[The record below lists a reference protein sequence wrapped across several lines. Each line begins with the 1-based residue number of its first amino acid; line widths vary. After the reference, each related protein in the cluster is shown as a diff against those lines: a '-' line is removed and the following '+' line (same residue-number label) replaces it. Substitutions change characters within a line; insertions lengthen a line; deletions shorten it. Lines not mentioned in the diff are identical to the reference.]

1 MQCGRRAGVGRNWQL
16 DEPSSF
22 SKSRYNHH
30 NGNDLELAEMKCRTF
45 AGVGK
50 NRQLDGPSRFQEA
63 RDDHHN
69 GIDPELLRSRTLQLD
84 KPCGLG
90 HSDKD
95 HRNATDLE
103 VAESAVQNNHW
114 SWQVAQYKAITG
126 LDRNWQLDEPNRL
139 EQNQGRT
146 PQ

>member
-1 MQCGRRAGVGRNWQL
+1 MALTR
-16 DEPSSF
+16 
-22 SKSRYNHH
+22 
-30 NGNDLELAEMKCRTF
+30 
-45 AGVGK
+45 
-50 NRQLDGPSRFQEA
+50 
-63 RDDHHN
+63 
-69 GIDPELLRSRTLQLD
+69 ELLRSRTLQLD

-139 EQNQGRT
+139 EQNQENTKMTMTCKLLRV
-146 PQ
+146 QCE